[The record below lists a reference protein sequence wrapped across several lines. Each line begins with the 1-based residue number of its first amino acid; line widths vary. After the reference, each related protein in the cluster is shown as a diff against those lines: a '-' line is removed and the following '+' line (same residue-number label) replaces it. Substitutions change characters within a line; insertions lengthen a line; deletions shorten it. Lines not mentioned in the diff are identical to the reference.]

1 MLKAGGFSFA
11 IIDNEHG
18 YFDFSQLAA
27 MIGIGNAYEM
37 PVIVRVPG
45 VDRNSI
51 LKVLD
56 MGADGILVPMVNTVE
71 QAKEVVSYSKYAPI
85 GNRGISVTRAHSDY
99 KPPVLKDY
107 FELSNRKTV
116 AMIQL
121 ETKEAIANA
130 DKISSLQGIDAIFV
144 GPNDLSG
151 DMGIPGQ
158 VDSGEVLRAMNAVAA
173 AGKRYGKKTGV
184 ITSNEKLIMH
194 CFRQGF
200 SLISYSSEL
209 GLLLKASKNAVQDV
223 SITSDTV
230 GMVTIAAITNELDRD
245 TFNAKNED

>member
-1 MLKAGGFSFA
+1 
-11 IIDNEHG
+11 
-18 YFDFSQLAA
+18 
-27 MIGIGNAYEM
+27 
-37 PVIVRVPG
+37 
-45 VDRNSI
+45 
-51 LKVLD
+51 
-56 MGADGILVPMVNTVE
+56 
-71 QAKEVVSYSKYAPI
+71 
-85 GNRGISVTRAHSDY
+85 
-99 KPPVLKDY
+99 
-107 FELSNRKTV
+107 
-116 AMIQL
+116 MIQL

-130 DKISSLQGIDAIFV
+130 DKIASLQGIDAIFV